1 MKNNK
6 RPLNNEIRAKR
17 VQVITP
23 EWENLWVIS
32 FIEARSKAQSLWLDL
47 MQIGNNKDVAIVK
60 MLDYWKYLYQKKK
73 QDQKNKQKSKSP
85 DMKTIR
91 ISYKISDHD
100 LEVRKRQA
108 EKFAEAGSVLKV
120 NLMLRWRENHYWS
133 IAEKKMEQFL
143 GMLSEIYKV
152 DKGIQKNW
160 NNFNAILKPIK

>member
-1 MKNNK
+1 MKDNK

-17 VQVITP
+17 VQVITS
-23 EWENLWVIS
+23 EGENLGVIS
-32 FIEARSKAQSLWLDL
+32 FIEARSKAQSLGLDL
-47 MQIGNNKDVAIVK
+47 MQIGMNKDVAIVK
-60 MLDYWKYLYQKKK
+60 MLDYGKYLYQKKK

-85 DMKTIR
+85 EMKTLR

-100 LEVRKRQA
+100 MEVRKRQA

-120 NLMLRWRENHYWS
+120 NLMLRGRENHYGA

-143 GMLSEIYKV
+143 EMLSEIYKV
-152 DKGIQKNW
+152 DKGIQRNG